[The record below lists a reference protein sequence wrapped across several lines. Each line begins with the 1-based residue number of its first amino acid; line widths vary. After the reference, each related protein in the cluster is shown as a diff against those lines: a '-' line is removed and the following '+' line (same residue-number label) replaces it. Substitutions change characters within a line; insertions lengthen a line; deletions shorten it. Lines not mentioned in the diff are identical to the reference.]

1 MNFNSMKIIELPLR
15 SHALSRFPGE
25 FTVDGNRRLRLH
37 PGWSAWAEGARL

>member
-15 SHALSRFPGE
+15 SPALSRFPGE
-25 FTVDGNRRLRLH
+25 FTVDRNRRLRMH